1 MTAADL
7 ERLDEL
13 AAKTK
18 DLRAE
23 LSRLRNASPVSAT
36 NYSRTG
42 GNGSTGDPVAE
53 AACSAAD
60 LDRKIR
66 KNEFEM
72 RMIINMI
79 PSQKTREIFD
89 RRYIECQSDDR
100 IADEMAYLEKRG
112 VTRRVERFRK
122 AVKNGKYDP
131 FLSVLKGVK

>member
-7 ERLDEL
+7 DRLD
-13 AAKTK
+13 
-18 DLRAE
+18 DLREATNK
-23 LSRLRNASPVSAT
+23 LRSRLESLRNASPVSAV
-36 NYSRTG
+36 NYSGAG
-42 GNGSTGDPVAE
+42 GNGGTGDPVAK

-66 KNEFEM
+66 ENEFEM

-89 RRYIECQSDDR
+89 RKYIECQSEDR
-100 IADEMAYLEKRG
+100 IADEMGYLEKRG
-112 VTRRVERFRK
+112 VTRRMERFRQ

-131 FLSVLKGVK
+131 FLSASRGVK

>member
-1 MTAADL
+1 MTTADL

-13 AAKTK
+13 REATNK
-18 DLRAE
+18 LR
-23 LSRLRNASPVSAT
+23 SRLESLRNASEVSAV
-36 NYSRTG
+36 NYSGIG
-42 GNGSTGDPVAE
+42 GSGSTGDPVAE
-53 AACSAAD
+53 AACSAVD

-89 RRYIECQSDDR
+89 RKYIECQSEDI
-100 IADEMAYLEKRG
+100 IADEMGYLEKRG
-112 VTRRVERFRK
+112 VPRRVERCRK

-131 FLSVLKGVK
+131 FLSVSGGVK

>member
-13 AAKTK
+13 REATGK
-18 DLRAE
+18 LR
-23 LSRLRNASPVSAT
+23 SRLESLRNASVVSAT
-36 NYSRTG
+36 NYSQTG
-42 GNGSTGDPVAE
+42 GNGGTGDPVAE

-66 KNEFEM
+66 ENEFEM

-89 RRYIECQSDDR
+89 RKYIECQSEDR
-100 IADEMAYLEKRG
+100 IADEMGYLEKRG

-131 FLSVLKGVK
+131 FLSVSRGVK

>member
-7 ERLDEL
+7 KRLDEL
-13 AAKTK
+13 REETSG
-18 DLRAE
+18 LR
-23 LSRLRNASPVSAT
+23 SRLESLRNASVVSAV
-36 NYSRTG
+36 NYSGIG
-42 GNGSTGDPVAE
+42 GNGGTGDPVAK

-66 KNEFEM
+66 ENEFEM

-89 RRYIECQSDDR
+89 RKYIECQSEDR
-100 IADEMAYLEKRG
+100 IADEMGYLEKRG

-131 FLSVLKGVK
+131 FFVRF